1 MARAGGRAVSKH
13 FHNPIVPTPPR
24 PMKIFILR
32 DQNPGFRVRF
42 TYSRAREE
50 RFSWTFRRLLRLNS
64 EATSGI
70 SWFLSVADF
79 ISKSKGIE
87 LIEEINWILGRNWKL
102 EGIFNGDV
110 DFYSLNEFCFLLF
123 RISRSDENLNIYF
136 LILFHRGSSGF
147 FSVKI

>member
-50 RFSWTFRRLLRLNS
+50 RF
-64 EATSGI
+64 
-70 SWFLSVADF
+70 
-79 ISKSKGIE
+79 
-87 LIEEINWILGRNWKL
+87 LGRFVGYCGLTPKRHL
-102 EGIFNGDV
+102 EF
-110 DFYSLNEFCFLLF
+110 
-123 RISRSDENLNIYF
+123 
-136 LILFHRGSSGF
+136 RGS
-147 FSVKI
+147 